1 MMRTLKEVR
10 DRTAIE
16 HEKVLTVTRD
26 LQSKQAKVRRLP
38 HKVDQV
44 SDKENQLQ
52 ETIIEHPMAIRN
64 RQLSPTSD
72 KEGNIMIS
80 ERTIRKRETETLEQ
94 AL

>member
-1 MMRTLKEVR
+1 MRTLQEVR

-44 SDKENQLQ
+44 SDKEN
-52 ETIIEHPMAIRN
+52 
-64 RQLSPTSD
+64 
-72 KEGNIMIS
+72 
-80 ERTIRKRETETLEQ
+80 
-94 AL
+94 

>member
-1 MMRTLKEVR
+1 MRTLKEVR

>member
-1 MMRTLKEVR
+1 MRTLKEVR

-64 RQLSPTSD
+64 RQLSPTID